1 MRPRSYWA
9 IAPEREVVV
18 ATLSKTRFVR
28 GTQCPNLL
36 WWTTHEQ
43 NAPDLQSGPA
53 HLDRL
58 HQGSRV
64 GVVARESF
72 PGGVLIDVP
81 ACHEERAVAETRAA
95 LASDAPAIFEAA
107 FLQDDVFVTVDVL
120 ERDGDRFH
128 LIEVKSAT
136 SRKPEHLP
144 DAAIQTHVVER
155 SGVKVGRTEL
165 MLLNKDYRRPDRDS
179 LFERHDVTAEVR
191 GMMMGIEGEIER
203 QLGILESPF
212 PGLPVGF
219 QCIGMTDCP
228 FRERCWPP
236 GPHHIR
242 TLYRTGTAKA
252 LSYMHQGIH
261 SVTDLPQG
269 LNLSPVARRQRRAVE
284 LDEVIV
290 EPGLWTVLDA
300 LTEPFGYLDFETVSR
315 AVPVWP
321 GVAPWEAIPVQF
333 SYRQERPD
341 GGHDHVEWLAEG
353 PGDPREGLARAL
365 IDACAGAGSILV
377 YSSYENTQIKTL
389 ENAVPHLKGP
399 LERLRSRLF
408 DLLPLVRSHVY
419 HPDFRGSF
427 SVKRVLPALVPE
439 MSYADLEVRDGQS
452 ASAELARLL
461 FEGNQLSEDERAKL
475 RQDLLAYCARDTWA
489 MVALVGRLWELGLD
503 S

>member
-1 MRPRSYWA
+1 MAR
-9 IAPEREVVV
+9 
-18 ATLSKTRFVR
+18 LSKTRFVH

-36 WWTTHEQ
+36 WWTTHEED
-43 NAPDLQSGPA
+43 APELQTGPA
-53 HLDRL
+53 LRDRFR
-58 HQGSRV
+58 QGSHV
-64 GVVARESF
+64 GALAREAF
-72 PGGVLIDVP
+72 PGGVLVDVP
-81 ACHEERAVAETRAA
+81 PCQQERAVAETRDA

-120 ERDGDRFH
+120 ERDGDRFN

-136 SRKPEHLP
+136 SREPEHLP

-155 SGVKVGRTEL
+155 SGLKVGRTEL
-165 MLLNKDYRRPDRDS
+165 MLLNKDYRRPDRDP
-179 LFERHDVTAEVR
+179 LFERHDVTAETR
-191 GMMMGIEGEIER
+191 GLMKGIEGEIEW
-203 QLGILESPF
+203 QLGILERPF
-212 PGLPVGF
+212 PGLPVGV

-228 FRERCWPP
+228 FHERCWPP

-261 SVTDLPQG
+261 SVTDLPEG
-269 LNLSPVARRQRRAVE
+269 LGLTPVARRQRRAVQR
-284 LDEVIV
+284 DDVIV

-300 LTEPFGYLDFETVSR
+300 LAEPLAYLDFETVAR

-333 SYRQERPD
+333 SYRQERMD

-353 PGDPREGLARAL
+353 AGDPRKGLALAL
-365 IDACAGAGSILV
+365 IDACADAGSILV

-389 ENAVPHLKGP
+389 ENALPHLRGP
-399 LERLRSRLF
+399 LERIRIKLF

-439 MSYADLEVRDGQS
+439 MSYADLEVRDGEV

-461 FEGNQLSEDERAKL
+461 FEGDDMPEDERAAL
-475 RQDLLAYCARDTWA
+475 RRELLAYCGRDTWA